1 MRKPRKRVTNL
12 LNSLYKSGKKGL
24 AWLVDPD
31 KCQNPQELAKEF
43 GWVKDSGLDL
53 IMVGG
58 SYMSRDN
65 FKDVILSLK
74 KISGRIPVVIF
85 PGSQK
90 QIVGDADAILFLSL
104 ISGRNPEYLI
114 GQQVAAAPLVAD
126 TNLEVLPTAYLLV
139 NHGEIN
145 SVHYIS
151 QTVPLPNSRPELAQA
166 TALAGKY
173 LGLKFFFL
181 DAGSGSGNPVSAQ
194 VIEAVKDVVR
204 KPVIVGGGIDSFEKL
219 KTAYNAGADLVVLGN
234 SIEKDPGF
242 LARVLDYKVWYN
254 NSLNVN

>member
-1 MRKPRKRVTNL
+1 MPKSRKSVSNL
-12 LNSLYKSGKKGL
+12 LNSLHKSGKKGL
-24 AWLVDPD
+24 AWLIDPD
-31 KCQNPQELAKEF
+31 KCQNLKELVKEF
-43 GWVKDSGLDL
+43 GWVKDTGLDL
-53 IMVGG
+53 IMIGG
-58 SYMSRDN
+58 SHISRDN
-65 FKDVILSLK
+65 FKEVVVSVK
-74 KISGRIPVVIF
+74 KISGKIPVVIF
-85 PGSQK
+85 PGSQQ

-114 GQQVAAAPLVAD
+114 GQQVAAAPLVAN

-181 DAGSGSGNPVSAQ
+181 DAGSGSENPVSPQ
-194 VIEAVKDVVR
+194 VIEAVKEVVK
-204 KPVIVGGGIDSFEKL
+204 KPIIVGGGIDSFEKL

-254 NSLNVN
+254 TSLNVN